1 MVFKVLLS
9 FIQQKKTILLKLNAF
24 LFEHP
29 RFIYSKVYQYFIC
42 FLFFFAVHFIWRQFP
57 PVDNSTIVINKVIV
71 IKSFFRIQTLLSTG
85 HVINTKLNE
94 VKMATIFF
102 TNTSR
107 GKGFENSINLR
118 GF

>member
-1 MVFKVLLS
+1 MHFFLSIPDLYILKFINNLSVF
-9 FIQQKKTILLKLNAF
+9 
-24 LFEHP
+24 
-29 RFIYSKVYQYFIC
+29 C
-42 FLFFFAVHFIWRQFP
+42 FFADHFIWRQFP